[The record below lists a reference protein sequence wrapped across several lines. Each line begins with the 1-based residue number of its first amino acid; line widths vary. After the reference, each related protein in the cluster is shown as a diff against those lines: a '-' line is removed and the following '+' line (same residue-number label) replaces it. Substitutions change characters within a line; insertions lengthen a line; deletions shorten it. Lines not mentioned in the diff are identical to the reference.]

1 MDFGT
6 ITLYRRGEQPTPFR
20 LRLGSMTIGSDPTSD
35 IVINDPAVARFH
47 ARIICT
53 PAGVQFSDLGSPGGT
68 YINRARITAHAPL
81 ELQDGDRIQ
90 IGRIGL
96 LFSTAQAESPAAEE
110 AASAEQSA
118 PDASAEP
125 TEAQPATRPAPPER
139 PAPPPQVL
147 AADTPMRSIDEWA
160 ELFEAPIKPAPER
173 QVRVLRGNRGP
184 HRYARGDR
192 ELPYAAEDYLALLPP
207 LYHDDPFLQR
217 FLLIFKSILDPL
229 ERQIGQISHYFDP
242 QLIPEQLLPWLA
254 AWVDLTLDEKW
265 PLERRRELVASA
277 SVLYRWRGTRRG
289 LREYLRIYTG
299 VLPRIV
305 EPGEERRDLGETP
318 LPAHTFRVVIEV
330 AEPDALDH
338 SLVERIIEVEKPAH
352 TAYILDVRRGAFAN

>member
-6 ITLYRRGEQPTPFR
+6 LTLYRRGEQPMPFR
-20 LRLGSMTIGSDPTSD
+20 LRLGSMTIGSDPTAD
-35 IVINDPAVARFH
+35 IVVNDPAVARFH

-68 YINRARITAHAPL
+68 YVNRARMTPHEPL

-96 LFSTAQAESPAAEE
+96 LFTTAQAESSVDETPDEV
-110 AASAEQSA
+110 A
-118 PDASAEP
+118 PSTPAEP
-125 TEAQPATRPAPPER
+125 AEPVPTPLPPER
-139 PAPPPQVL
+139 PAPPPRVV
-147 AADTPMRSIDEWA
+147 APDAPMRSIDEWA
-160 ELFEAPIKPAPER
+160 ELFEAPIKPAPQR
-173 QVRVLRGNRGP
+173 PTRVLRGNRGP
-184 HRYARGDR
+184 RRYALGDR
-192 ELPYAAEDYLALLPP
+192 ELPYAADDYLALLPP
-207 LYHDDPFLQR
+207 LYHDDPFLRR

-229 ERQIGQISHYFDP
+229 DRMVGQISDYFDP
-242 QLIPEQLLPWLA
+242 YLTPEQLLPWLA

-289 LREYLRIYTG
+289 LSEYLRIYTG
-299 VLPRIV
+299 VVPRIV
-305 EPGEERRDLGETP
+305 EPGQERRDLGETA

-330 AEPDALDH
+330 ADPDLLDR
-338 SLVERIIEVEKPAH
+338 SLVERIIELEKPAH
-352 TAYILDVRRGAFAN
+352 TAYVLDVRRNAAG